1 MSGDA
6 AVSGRRSG
14 YVRGRRASHEG
25 PAWTGTYLRQARVAD
40 GACALTAGFIPL
52 IPRLHTWAHPP
63 LPYAIL
69 TVGLPLLWWASV
81 ALAGGYDAR
90 IIGSG
95 SSEYRRILNAGVGLI
110 AATAIVSYGARVGFA
125 RDYVVIALPCAT
137 LLDLGA
143 RHTLRKRLHRRR
155 RRGACMH
162 RAIAIGQA
170 EPVAGLIAELG
181 RNTNHGLSIVA
192 ACLGGEQVPREITD
206 MPVYAGLDRVTAAVA
221 DFGADTV
228 IVMACPE
235 LSGPGLRRLAW
246 QLEETETR
254 LCLAPA
260 LLDVAG
266 PRTTLRAASGLPLVH
281 VDVPDLA
288 GLSHTIK
295 GVLDRV
301 IAGVGLVLLA
311 PVMAGVALAVMVT
324 DPGPPLF
331 RQIRL
336 GRNGRRFTL
345 FKFRTMVVNAEELKA
360 QLQAANQVNGVLFK
374 IHKDPRLTRIGAWL
388 RRWSIDE
395 LPQLVNVLRGD
406 MSLVGPRPWT
416 ARPYREASAHDD
428 AVWRRLAV
436 KPGITGLWQV
446 SGRADLPWE
455 ESVRLD
461 MRYVENW
468 SFALDLRIL
477 WRTGKVVIW
486 RSGAY

>member
-14 YVRGRRASHEG
+14 YVWGRRASKDG
-25 PAWTGTYLRQARVAD
+25 SAWAAAYLRRAGIVD
-40 GACALTAGFIPL
+40 GACALTAGFIPVVS
-52 IPRLHTWAHPP
+52 RFQSWAHPP
-63 LPYAIL
+63 LPYAVL
-69 TVGLPLLWWASV
+69 TVGLPLLWWTSV

-90 IIGSG
+90 VIGSG
-95 SSEYRRILNAGVGLI
+95 PGEYRRILNAGVGLI
-110 AATAIVSYGARVGFA
+110 AATAFVSYVARAGFA

-137 LLDLGA
+137 LLDLNA
-143 RHTLRKRLHRRR
+143 RYALRKRLYRLR
-155 RRGACMH
+155 RRGACMQ
-162 RAIAIGQA
+162 RAIAVGHA

-181 RNTNHGLSIVA
+181 RDTSHGVRIVA
-192 ACLGGEQVPREITD
+192 ACVGGEQTPREVTD
-206 MPVYAGLDRVTAAVA
+206 IPVYAGLDRVTAAVA
-221 DFGADTV
+221 DLGADSV
-228 IVMACPE
+228 VVMTCPE
-235 LSGPGLRRLAW
+235 LSGTGLRKLAW
-246 QLEETETR
+246 QLEETGTQ

-266 PRTTLRAASGLPLVH
+266 PRTTLRAAGGLPLVL
-281 VDVPDLA
+281 VDGPDLA
-288 GLSHTIK
+288 GLGNTIK

-311 PVMAGVALAVMVT
+311 PVMAGVALAVMIT
-324 DPGPPLF
+324 DPGPALF
-331 RQIRL
+331 RQTRL
-336 GRNGRRFTL
+336 GRHGRRFTL
-345 FKFRTMVVNAEELKA
+345 YKFRTMVVNAEELKA
-360 QLQAANQVNGVLFK
+360 QLQAANQMNGVLFK

-395 LPQLVNVLRGD
+395 LPQLVNVLRGE
-406 MSLVGPRPWT
+406 MSLVGPRPWI
-416 ARPYREASAHDD
+416 ARPYQEASAHDD

>member
-1 MSGDA
+1 VSGDTV
-6 AVSGRRSG
+6 VSGRRRGFAQGRVSG
-14 YVRGRRASHEG
+14 DS
-25 PAWTGTYLRQARVAD
+25 PAWTAIYLRRAGAAD
-40 GACALTAGFIPL
+40 GACAFTAGFIPL
-52 IPRLHTWAHPP
+52 IPRFQTWAHPP
-63 LPYAIL
+63 LPYTVL
-69 TVGLPLLWWASV
+69 TVGMPLLWWASV

-95 SSEYRRILNAGVGLI
+95 PGEYRRILNAGVGLI
-110 AATAIVSYGARVGFA
+110 AATAIVSYAARAGSA
-125 RDYVVIALPCAT
+125 RDYVVMALPCAT

-143 RHTLRKRLHRRR
+143 RYTLRRRLHRRR
-155 RRGACMH
+155 RRGAWMH
-162 RAIAIGQA
+162 RAIAVGQT
-170 EPVAGLIAELG
+170 EPVAGLITELG
-181 RNTNHGLSIVA
+181 RDTNHGLCIVA
-192 ACLGGEQVPREITD
+192 ACLGGEQVPREITGI
-206 MPVYAGLDRVTAAVA
+206 PVYDGLERVTAAVG

-228 IVMACPE
+228 VVMTCPE
-235 LSGPGLRRLAW
+235 LSGPALRRLAW
-246 QLEETETR
+246 QLEETGTQ

-260 LLDVAG
+260 LLDIAG
-266 PRTTLRAASGLPLVH
+266 PRTTLRAAGGLPLVH
-281 VDVPDLA
+281 VDGPDLA
-288 GLSHTIK
+288 GLSQTIK
-295 GVLDRV
+295 GLLDRV
-301 IAGVGLVLLA
+301 IAGVGLVLLT

-324 DPGPPLF
+324 DPGPALF
-331 RQIRL
+331 RQSRL
-336 GRNGRRFTL
+336 GRHGRLFTL
-345 FKFRTMVVNAEELKA
+345 YKFRTMVANAEELKA

-395 LPQLVNVLRGD
+395 LPQLVNVLRGE
-406 MSLVGPRPWT
+406 MSLVGPRPWM
-416 ARPYREASAHDD
+416 ARPYQEAAAHDD

-477 WRTGKVVIW
+477 WCTGKVVIR